1 MHSRISLWSYIGIHI
16 CRELGSGGDSG
27 KDGEHVQAATAI
39 DDLLIFLMDEDPD
52 IPVLVVEAS
61 EGERNTVDPG
71 LRGRVRTDEVIFLVS
86 IETPLLP

>member
-1 MHSRISLWSYIGIHI
+1 MLNGEHCKNGWECLSDN
-16 CRELGSGGDSG
+16 CGGDSG